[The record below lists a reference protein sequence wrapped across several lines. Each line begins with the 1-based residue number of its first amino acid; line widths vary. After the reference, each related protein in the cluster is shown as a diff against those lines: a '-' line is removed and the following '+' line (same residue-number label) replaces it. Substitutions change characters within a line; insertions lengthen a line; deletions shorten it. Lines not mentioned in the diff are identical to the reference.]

1 MTCTVSTSQL
11 DTLLDLEGKINA
23 NRAQLLIDLALELC
37 SVVVAPVPDKA
48 RVVVLSIAARGYMNA
63 GGVTAETIGP
73 TSVQFGSAGMG
84 GLYMTKREA
93 AALKTLAGR
102 GGAFSIDPTPA
113 DAGQR
118 LYPWDLNIWWLGG
131 EDQAMSMGEDTTDPM
146 DIGMWS

>member
-1 MTCTVSTSQL
+1 MTCIVTTSQL
-11 DTLLDLEGKINA
+11 DTLLDLDGNIDV
-23 NRAQLLIDLALELC
+23 NRAQLLIGLAFDLC

-48 RVVVLSIAARGYMNA
+48 AVVVLSIAARGYMNA

-73 TSVQFGSAGMG
+73 TSVHYGSAGLG
-84 GLYMTKREA
+84 GLFLTKRET
-93 AALKTLAGR
+93 AALKILAGR
-102 GGAFSIDPTPA
+102 GGAFTINPTPV
-113 DAGQR
+113 DAGKR